1 MRDERGGTGQTM
13 NLFDVELGGQDE
25 PEAGDGKGCSW
36 VTLVILGIMVLLAV
50 LIHTFFGW
58 AGDLLT
64 ALFS

>member
-1 MRDERGGTGQTM
+1 M

-36 VTLVILGIMVLLAV
+36 VTLVVLGIMVLLAV

-58 AGDLLT
+58 AGNLLT